1 MKNLKRLLSLVV
13 VMALLCALPLTVS
26 AAGADNYTDSGDI
39 TYTEAVDVL
48 TGIGVLQGLT
58 DGSYGPDHTMT
69 PCRGRQDHRLPAAGR
84 LRRKLV
90 GGDRSL

>member
-48 TGIGVLQGLT
+48 TGKHAW
-58 DGSYGPDHTMT
+58 P
-69 PCRGRQDHRLPAAGR
+69 RLPCCGSISWVMPRPAIPTLPIVRPGTP
-84 LRRKLV
+84 LV
-90 GGDRSL
+90 KIMKEG